1 MWRYVLKR
9 LAMIIPVLIGVTFFV
24 YMVLSLA
31 PGDPVQTILG
41 DKATE
46 EAQQQLRE
54 ELGLDKPILVQYVN
68 YMWNAVQGDFGT
80 SYTNQVSV
88 MEQVLERFPNTLLIA
103 AGAILLALVLGI
115 PIGIL
120 SAKKQ
125 YSFLDN
131 ASMVGALI
139 GVSMPAYWL
148 GLLLVIVFS
157 LNLKLLPSS
166 GMNTQSLGA
175 LLKSIILP
183 VIALSTYSLAMIA
196 RMTRSSMLEVIRQD
210 YITQLIT
217 NSDKPLRFESP
228 PNSLSCS
235 EIDTNPQ
242 CLF

>member
-9 LAMIIPVLIGVTFFV
+9 LLMIIPVLIGVTFFV

-46 EAQQQLRE
+46 EAQEQLRA
-54 ELGLDKPILVQYVN
+54 ELGLDKPILVQYAN
-68 YMWNAVQGDFGT
+68 YMWDAIHGDFGT
-80 SYTNQVSV
+80 SYKNQVPV

-131 ASMVGALI
+131 ASMVGAPLFPAPG
-139 GVSMPAYWL
+139 GVP
-148 GLLLVIVFS
+148 FS
-157 LNLKLLPSS
+157 L
-166 GMNTQSLGA
+166 A
-175 LLKSIILP
+175 VII
-183 VIALSTYSLAMIA
+183 V
-196 RMTRSSMLEVIRQD
+196 
-210 YITQLIT
+210 
-217 NSDKPLRFESP
+217 
-228 PNSLSCS
+228 
-235 EIDTNPQ
+235 
-242 CLF
+242 